1 MKKIVLHILN
11 TGSFSGAENV
21 VITMINGFRKY
32 DPQQYKFVYVSL
44 EGSIRERLKQEHIK
58 YEAIEKVSRREIQ
71 RVIHKYHPSIIH
83 AHDFTAS
90 IICAS
95 VAGKIPVISH
105 IHNNSPWLRKVCI
118 NSIGYGVSCFKY
130 KYMLGVSDSVFDE
143 FIFGKVFKKKERI
156 IGNPISITSVQE
168 KAQIAECKDSYDMV
182 FLGRLSEPKNPEAF
196 VEIVKEVKKQL
207 PVHAV
212 MIGDGELKEKVAS
225 KIKKNGLQEVIE
237 LKGFLENPYG
247 ILGNSKVL
255 CMPSRWEGFG
265 LAAVEALALGKP
277 VIATGVG
284 GLPGFI
290 DESCGKICSSKDE
303 FIQESYYL
311 LKDINYYQKKSQGAV
326 FRANKLDNIS
336 KYIRN
341 IEVIYERS

>member
-1 MKKIVLHILN
+1 MY
-11 TGSFSGAENV
+11 T
-21 VITMINGFRKY
+21 R
-32 DPQQYKFVYVSL
+32 DW
-44 EGSIRERLKQEHIK
+44 LK
-58 YEAIEKVSRREIQ
+58 
-71 RVIHKYHPSIIH
+71 
-83 AHDFTAS
+83 
-90 IICAS
+90 
-95 VAGKIPVISH
+95 
-105 IHNNSPWLRKVCI
+105 
-118 NSIGYGVSCFKY
+118 
-130 KYMLGVSDSVFDE
+130 
-143 FIFGKVFKKKERI
+143 
-156 IGNPISITSVQE
+156 
-168 KAQIAECKDSYDMV
+168 
-182 FLGRLSEPKNPEAF
+182 
-196 VEIVKEVKKQL
+196 IVKEVKKQL

-225 KIKKNGLQEVIE
+225 KIQKNGLQEVIE

>member
-1 MKKIVLHILN
+1 M
-11 TGSFSGAENV
+11 
-21 VITMINGFRKY
+21 
-32 DPQQYKFVYVSL
+32 
-44 EGSIRERLKQEHIK
+44 
-58 YEAIEKVSRREIQ
+58 
-71 RVIHKYHPSIIH
+71 
-83 AHDFTAS
+83 
-90 IICAS
+90 
-95 VAGKIPVISH
+95 ISH

-182 FLGRLSEPKNPEAF
+182 FLGRLSEQKNPEAF

-225 KIKKNGLQEVIE
+225 KIQKNGLQEVIE

-265 LAAVEALALGKP
+265 LAAVEALA
-277 VIATGVG
+277 
-284 GLPGFI
+284 
-290 DESCGKICSSKDE
+290 
-303 FIQESYYL
+303 
-311 LKDINYYQKKSQGAV
+311 
-326 FRANKLDNIS
+326 
-336 KYIRN
+336 
-341 IEVIYERS
+341 